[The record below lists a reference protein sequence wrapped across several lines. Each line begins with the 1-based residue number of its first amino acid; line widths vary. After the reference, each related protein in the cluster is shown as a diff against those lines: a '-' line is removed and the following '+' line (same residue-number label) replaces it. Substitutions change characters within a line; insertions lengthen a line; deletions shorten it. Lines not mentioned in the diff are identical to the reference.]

1 MAVKLQQDID
11 KNEDT
16 IRDLQEQNRKKEAAM
31 VELRKFCE

>member
-11 KNEDT
+11 QNKDT
-16 IRDLQEQNRKKEAAM
+16 IRDLQEQNRKKKAAM